1 MKEKIG
7 RFAQEV
13 AASGTVIA
21 AINPVDGLASIEGY
35 YDKALAVLDL
45 LLEIRR
51 GESQGVSEILRPV
64 SAVLVWMQLEML

>member
-1 MKEKIG
+1 MTEKIG

-35 YDKALAVLDL
+35 YDKALAVWAWPMSLSD
-45 LLEIRR
+45 
-51 GESQGVSEILRPV
+51 
-64 SAVLVWMQLEML
+64 